1 MTDQL
6 FSSSRDVLQVK
17 RRTLKAEGKG
27 NRPNRSS
34 TITDEMVQK
43 LWNSEELG
51 AKNGKTLQ
59 NTLFFF
65 MTSCFGF
72 RGSHESRQL
81 TWGDVEL
88 KEDENGV
95 EYLEFSE
102 RLTKT
107 RTGGGGGLLGPKC
120 LQWVGTGVQSICTSS
135 MSLIGLPP

>member
-6 FSSSRDVLQVK
+6 FSSSRDVLQAK
-17 RRTLKAEGKG
+17 RRRLKAEGRG

-88 KEDENGV
+88 KEDENGL

-107 RTGGGGGLLGPKC
+107 RTGGGGGGG
-120 LQWVGTGVQSICTSS
+120 Q
-135 MSLIGLPP
+135 

>member
-1 MTDQL
+1 MKDQL
-6 FSSSRDVLQVK
+6 FSSSRDVLAAK
-17 RRTLKAEGKG
+17 RRRLKSEGKG
-27 NRPNRSS
+27 NRSS

-43 LWNSEELG
+43 LWNTKKIG

-59 NTLFFF
+59 NTMFFI

-81 TWGDVEL
+81 TWADVEL
-88 KEDENGV
+88 EEDENGV

-107 RTGGGGGLLGPKC
+107 RTRGGGDGLRC
-120 LQWVGTGVQSICTSS
+120 LQWVATGVRSICISNTNPT
-135 MSLIGLPP
+135 GLRP